1 MAHSARSKSKLRSKT
16 EKVSNPNSDY
26 FKTAEARRQRLAQ
39 KLQENVLKQNELKE
53 QEKANAME
61 DIPEDGEKP
70 ALTPIGEKK
79 IDYSNVGTHGWKK
92 SRTANYKKKKAAKTK
107 NKAIKF

>member
-1 MAHSARSKSKLRSKT
+1 M
-16 EKVSNPNSDY
+16 NPNSDY

-39 KLQENVLKQNELKE
+39 KLQENVQKQNELKE
-53 QEKANAME
+53 QEKTDQMDDVPAE
-61 DIPEDGEKP
+61 GETE

-79 IDYSNVGTHGWKK
+79 IDYTNVGTHGWRKT
-92 SRTANYKKKKAAKTK
+92 RTANYKKKKAAKTK